1 MREWGTGARIC
12 CALGLGRGMDRQRG
26 EGTACLML
34 LGVRELGVPVL
45 KQRMPVLVCVHSTGS
60 LLTQCSCCF
69 WCIGLSSAAELGGYQ
84 GVGISFCNVFPQEY
98 KLLFEGAGSN
108 PGDKTLEDRFFEHEV
123 SEP

>member
-1 MREWGTGARIC
+1 MCYKHTVFFFLVKLLIS
-12 CALGLGRGMDRQRG
+12 LGNVIRKCKIVM
-26 EGTACLML
+26 
-34 LGVRELGVPVL
+34 
-45 KQRMPVLVCVHSTGS
+45 
-60 LLTQCSCCF
+60 LTQCSCCF

-84 GVGISFCNVFPQEY
+84 SVGISFCNIFPQEY